1 MPSGQKLWEG
11 VYAMREMINMIVVL
25 TVLTTFS
32 GGLLAA
38 VKSKTQVRIENQVLK
53 FQKAP
58 AIKGIFPETTN
69 DPLAE
74 RFNVKTENTELQ
86 IFPAKLSDGAKA
98 IAFETSGTG
107 FGGSLGLMVGI
118 NLDTDTIVGVRV
130 TTHSET
136 PGIGSRAKDNLSFV
150 SQFSGKGL
158 DTVFAVKADGG
169 AIDAMSGATVTSKAV
184 SLAATQAKEIYQKL
198 KPEIVKQME

>member
-1 MPSGQKLWEG
+1 
-11 VYAMREMINMIVVL
+11 MREMMNMIVVL

-38 VKSKTQVRIENQVLK
+38 VKSKTEVQIENQVLK

-58 AIKGIFPETTN
+58 AIKGIFPEVTN

-74 RFNVKTENTELQ
+74 RFTVKGDNIELQ
-86 IFPAKLSDGAKA
+86 VFPGRLSDGSKA
-98 IAFETSGTG
+98 VAFETKGSG
-107 FGGSLGLMVGI
+107 FGGPVGLMVGI
-118 NLDTDTIVGVRV
+118 RLDTDSIVDVRV

-150 SQFSGKGL
+150 SQFSGKKL
-158 DTVFAVKADGG
+158 DTNFAVKADGG

-198 KPEIVKQME
+198 KPEIVKQMK

>member
-1 MPSGQKLWEG
+1 
-11 VYAMREMINMIVVL
+11 MREMINMVVVL
-25 TVLTTFS
+25 TVLTALS
-32 GGLLAA
+32 GGLLAT
-38 VKSKTQVRIENQVLK
+38 VKAKTEVQIENQVLK

-58 AIKGIFPETTN
+58 AIKSIFPEATN

-74 RFNVKTENTELQ
+74 RFMVDNEGAPVQ
-86 IFPAKLSDGAKA
+86 VFPGKLSDGSKA
-98 IAFETSGTG
+98 VAFETKGTG
-107 FGGSLGLMVGI
+107 FGGALGLMVGI
-118 NLDTDTIVGVRV
+118 NIDTDAIVDVRV

-158 DTVFAVKADGG
+158 DTNFAVKADGG

-184 SLAATQAKEIYQKL
+184 SVAANQAKEIYQKL
-198 KPEIVKQME
+198 KPEIVKQLK

>member
-1 MPSGQKLWEG
+1 
-11 VYAMREMINMIVVL
+11 MREMMNMIVVL

-38 VKSKTQVRIENQVLK
+38 VKSKTEVQIENQVLK

-58 AIKGIFPETTN
+58 AIKGIFPEVTN

-74 RFNVKTENTELQ
+74 RFTVKGDNIELQ
-86 IFPAKLSDGAKA
+86 VFPGKLPDGSKA
-98 IAFETSGTG
+98 VAFETKGSG
-107 FGGSLGLMVGI
+107 FGGPVGLMVGI
-118 NLDTDTIVGVRV
+118 RLDTDSIVDVRV

-150 SQFSGKGL
+150 SQFSGKKL
-158 DTVFAVKADGG
+158 DTNFAVKAEGG

-198 KPEIVKQME
+198 KPEIVKQMK

>member
-1 MPSGQKLWEG
+1 
-11 VYAMREMINMIVVL
+11 MREMMNMIVVL

-38 VKSKTQVRIENQVLK
+38 VKSKTEVQIENQVLK

-58 AIKGIFPETTN
+58 AIKGIFPEVTN

-74 RFNVKTENTELQ
+74 RFTVKGDNIELQ
-86 IFPAKLSDGAKA
+86 VFPGRLSDGSKA
-98 IAFETSGTG
+98 VAFETKGSG
-107 FGGSLGLMVGI
+107 FGGPVGLMVGI
-118 NLDTDTIVGVRV
+118 RLDTDSIVDVRV

-150 SQFSGKGL
+150 SQFSGKKL
-158 DTVFAVKADGG
+158 DTNFAVKADGG

-198 KPEIVKQME
+198 KPEIVKQMN

>member
-1 MPSGQKLWEG
+1 
-11 VYAMREMINMIVVL
+11 MREMIHMIVVL

-38 VKSKTQVRIENQVLK
+38 VKSKTEVRIENQVLK

-58 AIKGIFPETTN
+58 AIKGIFPEVTN

-74 RFNVKTENTELQ
+74 RFTVKEDNIELQ
-86 IFPAKLSDGAKA
+86 VFPGRLSDGSKA
-98 IAFETSGTG
+98 VAFETSGSG
-107 FGGSLGLMVGI
+107 FGGPVGLMVGI
-118 NLDTDTIVGVRV
+118 RLDTDSIVDVRV

-150 SQFSGKGL
+150 SQFSGKKL
-158 DTVFAVKADGG
+158 DTNFAVKADGG

-184 SLAATQAKEIYQKL
+184 SLAANQAKEIYQKL